1 LGATQPCATGLFL
14 HKELIFERRLWHLRL
29 PYLLGLSIEPRPYND
44 RQQAELWARDR
55 NNYHLTAVLKGASIT
70 DDLLFNLE
78 AILSFVE
85 HLTVLITSPEEQIN
99 EDPFAQFSL
108 SLTMLRRCSGGGAVI
123 GQDTFYPDSR
133 RSFVSKTLDRL
144 QDPQFCEETQ
154 FRDLF
159 FKCVEAFRQP
169 RPFVEVTYFF
179 LYSGLES
186 HARSVT
192 KDKISSASIPIFK
205 LLTNYGFDVHQ
216 EITGPN
222 DNFHTAVA
230 TYTHLRNALFHNSM
244 FTAKPKINGV
254 ELELK
259 LFDYL
264 DNFQQLVPLVIL
276 KAVGYDGYVNWER
289 WINMQ
294 N

>member
-1 LGATQPCATGLFL
+1 MNVICGIYGYHITRP
-14 HKELIFERRLWHLRL
+14 ID
-29 PYLLGLSIEPRPYND
+29 LLGLRIEPRTRNH
-44 RQQAELWARDR
+44 QQADLWARDP
-55 NNYHLTAVLKGASIT
+55 NSYQLTAILKGSSIS

-85 HLTVLITSPEEQIN
+85 HLTVLITSQEEQTN
-99 EDPFAQFSL
+99 EDPFAQFSP
-108 SLTMLRRCSGGGAVI
+108 SLTMPRRGNGGGAVI
-123 GQDTFYPDSR
+123 GADAFYPDSR
-133 RSFVSKTLDRL
+133 SSFISKALDRL
-144 QDPQFCEETQ
+144 QDTQFCEETQ

-192 KDKISSASIPIFK
+192 KDRTSSASIPIFK
-205 LLTNYGFDVHQ
+205 LLTDYGFDVHQ
-216 EITGPN
+216 EITDHS

-230 TYTHLRNALFHNSM
+230 TYTHLRNALFHNSK
-244 FTAKPKINGV
+244 FTAEAKTTNNTIV
-254 ELELK
+254 ELN

-264 DNFQQLVPLVIL
+264 PNIQQLVPLVIL
-276 KAVGYDGYVNWER
+276 KAVGFDGYMNWER